1 MFFRGSRYEPVPT
14 LTHVTADGRT
24 IRHKALRILP
34 DPRGSLVHIVRQDDR
49 LDRVAQDWF
58 GNAELWWRVADAN
71 TALDPDALIGEAGR
85 TIIVPAPGE

>member
-71 TALDPDALIGEAGR
+71 TALDPDELVAEPGR
-85 TIIVPAPGE
+85 SISVPAPGE